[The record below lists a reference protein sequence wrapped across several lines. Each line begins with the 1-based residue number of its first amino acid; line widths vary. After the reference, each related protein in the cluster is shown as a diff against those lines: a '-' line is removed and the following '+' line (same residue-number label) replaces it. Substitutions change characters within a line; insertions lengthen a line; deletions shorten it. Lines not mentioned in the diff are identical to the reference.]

1 MPSEPHAPWPT
12 SATTRAGAPASVR
25 RHRGPVRPRAR
36 RQAAARLRPRRGARH
51 PTEPRPNLALRFT
64 LAQAFRIAAE
74 THTPYVGTEH
84 LVVAMLWEDYGDG
97 LRRQASATPRP
108 PTVRRSSRE
117 PHPTA
122 TAMPLAQLSTCWAVR
137 GRPHWH

>member
-1 MPSEPHAPWPT
+1 MADGYFSEQARHALRT
-12 SATTRAGAPASVR
+12 ARALAHERHHTRWAPASVR

-51 PTEPRPNLALRFT
+51 PTEPRPNPALRFT

-108 PTVRRSSRE
+108 PTVRR
-117 PHPTA
+117 
-122 TAMPLAQLSTCWAVR
+122 
-137 GRPHWH
+137 